1 MLKPATAAPHA
12 RDRLARGQGAWL
24 AMCAE
29 RRAIRGDLRE
39 EGEKAGL
46 SLVHA
51 YTPQMCQRGDD
62 AAGRR

>member
-1 MLKPATAAPHA
+1 MWLN
-12 RDRLARGQGAWL
+12 DGLARGEGAWL
-24 AMCAE
+24 AMRAE

-51 YTPQMCQRGDD
+51 SDVP
-62 AAGRR
+62 ARR